1 MAKPRKRRTIDPRRN
16 LDYGSECIVVRNG
29 TMLNPTVE
37 YQIRVPAYPTE
48 CDYVRLVRVA
58 GEDVDEIAYWN
69 SDEWQHDPDHEAIG
83 AVMGAITQVAM
94 GVTPDIAEP
103 ARPQRRARHGKELQ

>member
-1 MAKPRKRRTIDPRRN
+1 MSRQKPKPPKDPRRN
-16 LDYGSECIVVRNG
+16 LDYGPECVVVRNS
-29 TMLNPTVE
+29 TLLNPTVE
-37 YQIRVPAYPTE
+37 YQVRCPAYPTE

-58 GEDVDEIAYWN
+58 GENVDELAYWN

-103 ARPQRRARHGKELQ
+103 TRPQRRARRGKELR